1 MTKVFINKDAQFIHD
16 FALVL
21 REMATTQDVVRFETL
36 AHDIDEAHASRL
48 LTIANNIEGLDQK
61 TLSSYSKGF
70 TDGRNSVYARSNV
83 AKVEPTDFTSLEEA
97 IANFKGEVKKIN
109 PVVKKSMQETLT
121 VDDLDL
127 DL

>member
-1 MTKVFINKDAQFIHD
+1 MTKVFTNKDAQFIHD
-16 FALVL
+16 FA
-21 REMATTQDVVRFETL
+21 MAHEHTVEDGVF
-36 AHDIDEAHASRL
+36 SRL
-48 LTIANNIEGLDQK
+48 LAIASHIQGLDDK
-61 TLSSYSKGF
+61 SIASYSKGF

-83 AKVEPTDFTSLEEA
+83 AKAEPTDFTSLEEA